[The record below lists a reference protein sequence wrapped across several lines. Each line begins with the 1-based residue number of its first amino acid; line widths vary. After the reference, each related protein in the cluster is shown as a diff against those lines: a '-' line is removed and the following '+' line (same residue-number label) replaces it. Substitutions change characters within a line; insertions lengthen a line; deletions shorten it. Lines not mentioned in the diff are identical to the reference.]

1 MALKFCQIQP
11 FMTSVIIGATSMEQL
26 KSNIQSMDINLTDE
40 IINEI
45 NKVQQLYS
53 NPCP

>member
-1 MALKFCQIQP
+1 MD
-11 FMTSVIIGATSMEQL
+11 QL
-26 KSNIQSMDINLTDE
+26 KSNIQSINIDLKDE

-45 NKVQQLYS
+45 NKVQLLYS

>member
-1 MALKFCQIQP
+1 MGEREGGRKRGRRGGRRMEKGKRNIERRESKLK
-11 FMTSVIIGATSMEQL
+11 
-26 KSNIQSMDINLTDE
+26 DE

>member
-1 MALKFCQIQP
+1 MD
-11 FMTSVIIGATSMEQL
+11 QL
-26 KSNIQSMDINLTDE
+26 KSNIDSMKLDLSEE

-45 NKVQQLYS
+45 DKVQLIYS